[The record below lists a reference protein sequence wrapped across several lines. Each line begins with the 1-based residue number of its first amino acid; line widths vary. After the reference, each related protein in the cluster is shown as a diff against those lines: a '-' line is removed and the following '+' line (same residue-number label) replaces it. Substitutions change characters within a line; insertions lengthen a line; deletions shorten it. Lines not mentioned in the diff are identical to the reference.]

1 MEAYLESLE
10 RLQRLPTLLQ
20 LIPGH
25 GGLLRGRLAAD
36 GAESA
41 YTECLRLCRRLL
53 WRQSMGESLDELSE
67 ELHRAWGGQ
76 SVDFLPGELHLGS
89 MRRMLEILS
98 ARRCLWTEAGHP
110 LRRSPP
116 TAAVAIGEK
125 GLSMMNMPLRASVA
139 QASRPWARGDGS

>member
-1 MEAYLESLE
+1 ML
-10 RLQRLPTLLQ
+10 RLSAPGQ
-20 LIPGH
+20 LDDDLCNSSRKH
-25 GGLLRGRLAAD
+25 
-36 GAESA
+36 AEA

-98 ARRCLWTEAGHP
+98 RQALP
-110 LRRSPP
+110 L
-116 TAAVAIGEK
+116 
-125 GLSMMNMPLRASVA
+125 
-139 QASRPWARGDGS
+139 D